1 MKTRRLKLNDRRNF
15 FNINS
20 EEEFL
25 YILKTKYRTM
35 NTLNLTKKRIVLI
48 CVFLAI
54 FTIGTVFIFI
64 TPLSVKSTY
73 GLSTQTSDGVTIS
86 FNVFEPSSGG
96 LNKPAIIIGHGSMVN
111 KEMVKGYALELAAV
125 GFVAIP
131 FDFRGHGQSSMVEP
145 DNKTKDVIAIKEYL
159 NNRGDID
166 MNSLGYIGYSMG
178 GLGQELIHQDLAFTC
193 FIGIGTWL
201 YPTLRDGDSTN
212 PLNVLMIQALFDEA
226 VELPALKQSLANRTG
241 IPVSNVDVNKL
252 YGSFQEG
259 NASIIYLDD
268 NSNHLTVAWD
278 EDFIREARD
287 WAINSF
293 DLDVVD
299 ETFYVNIRGLILLF
313 QVIGGIGFFFLTIEP
328 LSKLILTSKGDRE
341 KQIQYYKIEVTGMSV
356 ISITIKTILFSIV
369 LGILG
374 VLIFIP
380 LLLILPLAVAGFVVA
395 LLFGQAFGLIVL
407 LWRLGKKSDSNLRT
421 ILSKPFKS
429 RNNLLKQAILGAI
442 LGAMLFLIAY
452 LSIGLNYLGLVP
464 SITKVW
470 TMPIYF
476 LISFFVILILNLV
489 TQGVIQNKFSDSL
502 KDTMKVLFLGAIF
515 PLLYYIVYLL
525 LVSVLMRSLFYF
537 GTFIPISILMF
548 TLTSGVSVIS
558 YRKTGNVITG
568 AIINAVLLTFL
579 IVTMSTPQSGLSFIA
594 RLLF

>member
-1 MKTRRLKLNDRRNF
+1 MT
-15 FNINS
+15 I
-20 EEEFL
+20 
-25 YILKTKYRTM
+25 
-35 NTLNLTKKRIVLI
+35 LNLSKKRVVLI
-48 CVFLAI
+48 GIFLTI
-54 FTIGTVFIFI
+54 FTVGTVFIFI

-73 GLSTQTSDGVTIS
+73 GKFTQTSDGVTIS
-86 FNVFEPSSGG
+86 FNVFEPLSGG

-125 GFVAIP
+125 GFVVVA
-131 FDFRGHGQSSMVEP
+131 FDFRGHGQSTMVEP
-145 DNKTKDVIAIKEYL
+145 DNKTKDIIAIKEYL
-159 NNRGDID
+159 NAKGDID

-178 GLGQELIHQDLAFTC
+178 GLGQELIHQDLAFKC

-201 YPTLRDGDSTN
+201 YPTLRAGDSTN

-226 VELPALKQSLANRTG
+226 VELSGLKVSLATRVS
-241 IPVSNVDVNKL
+241 IPVSSIDVNKL

-259 NASIIYLDD
+259 NASMIYLDD
-268 NSNHLTVAWD
+268 NSNHLTLAWD

-299 ETFYVNIRGLILLF
+299 ETFYVNIRALILLF
-313 QVIGGIGFFFLTIEP
+313 QVIGGIGFFFLTLEP
-328 LSKLILTSKGDRE
+328 LSKLILTSKSDRE
-341 KQIQYYKIEVTGMSV
+341 KEIQYYKIEAPDVSV
-356 ISITIKTILFSIV
+356 ASISIKTVLYSIV
-369 LGILG
+369 LGIPG
-374 VLIFIP
+374 VLIFLP

-395 LLFGQAFGLIVL
+395 LLFGQAFGIIVL
-407 LWRLGKKSDSNLRT
+407 LWRLGKKSDLSLRT
-421 ILSKPFKS
+421 ILSRPFKG
-429 RNNLLKQAILGAI
+429 RNSFLRQIILGAI
-442 LGAMLFLIAY
+442 LGAMLFLIVY

-464 SITKVW
+464 SITKFW

-476 LISFFVILILNLV
+476 VISFFVILILNMI
-489 TQGVIQNKFSDSL
+489 TQVILQNKFSDSI

-548 TLTSGVSVIS
+548 TLTSGVSILS
-558 YRKTGNVITG
+558 YRKTGNIITG

>member
-1 MKTRRLKLNDRRNF
+1 MT
-15 FNINS
+15 I
-20 EEEFL
+20 
-25 YILKTKYRTM
+25 
-35 NTLNLTKKRIVLI
+35 LNLSKKRVVLI
-48 CVFLAI
+48 GIFLAI

-73 GLSTQTSDGVTIS
+73 GKFTQTSDGVTIS

-111 KEMVKGYALELAAV
+111 KEMLKGYALELAAV
-125 GFVAIP
+125 GFVAVP
-131 FDFRGHGQSSMVEP
+131 FDFRGHGQSSMIEP
-145 DNKTKDVIAIKEYL
+145 DNKTKDIIAIKEYL
-159 NNRGDID
+159 NTRGDID

-178 GLGQELIHQDLAFTC
+178 GLGQVLIEEDLAFKC

-201 YPTLRDGDSTN
+201 YPTLRAGDSTN

-226 VELPALKQSLANRTG
+226 VELSELKISLATRVS
-241 IPVSNVDVNKL
+241 IPVSTVDSNKL

-259 NASIIYLDD
+259 NASMIYLDD

-278 EDFIREARD
+278 ADFIREARD

-299 ETFYVNIRGLILLF
+299 ETFYVNIRGLILLL
-313 QVIGGIGFFFLTIEP
+313 QVIGGMGFFFLTVEP
-328 LSKLILTSKGDRE
+328 LSKLVLTSKSDRE
-341 KQIQYYKIEVTGMSV
+341 KEIQYYKIEAPDMSV
-356 ISITIKTILFSIV
+356 MSITIKTILFSIV

-374 VLIFIP
+374 VLIFLP

-407 LWRLGKKSDSNLRT
+407 LWRIGKKTDSPLRT
-421 ILSKPFKS
+421 ILARPFKG
-429 RNNLLKQAILGAI
+429 RNILLRQIILGAI
-442 LGAMLFLIAY
+442 LGAMLFLIVY

-464 SITKVW
+464 SITKFW

-476 LISFFVILILNLV
+476 AISFFVILILNMV
-489 TQGVIQNKFSDSL
+489 TQVILQNKFSDSI

-548 TLTSGVSVIS
+548 TLTSGVSILS
-558 YRKTGNVITG
+558 YRKTGNIITG

>member
-1 MKTRRLKLNDRRNF
+1 MT
-15 FNINS
+15 
-20 EEEFL
+20 
-25 YILKTKYRTM
+25 
-35 NTLNLTKKRIVLI
+35 TLNLTKKRVALI
-48 CVFLAI
+48 CIFLTI

-73 GLSTQTSDGVTIS
+73 GLSTETTDGVTIS

-125 GFVAIP
+125 GFVAVP
-131 FDFRGHGQSSMVEP
+131 FDFRGHGQSTMVEP

-159 NNRGDID
+159 STRVDVD

-178 GLGQELIHQDLAFTC
+178 GLGQQLIESDLSFKC

-201 YPTLRDGDSTN
+201 YPTLRTGNSVN

-226 VELPALKQSLANRTG
+226 VELPALKESLATRVG
-241 IPVSNVDVNKL
+241 IPVSNVDSNKL
-252 YGSFQEG
+252 YGSFQQG
-259 NASIIYLDD
+259 NASMIYLDD
-268 NSNHLTVAWD
+268 NSNHLTLAWD

-299 ETFYVNIRGLILLF
+299 ETYYVNIRGLIFLM
-313 QVIGGIGFFFLTIEP
+313 QVIGGIALFFLTVEP
-328 LSKLILTSKGDRE
+328 LVRKSLNQNEE
-341 KQIQYYKIEVTGMSV
+341 KERDFQYFKIETKESSIKN
-356 ISITIKTILFSIV
+356 ISIKAILYSIV
-369 LGILG
+369 LGIPG

-380 LLLILPLAVAGFVVA
+380 ILLILPLAVAGFVVA
-395 LLFGQAFGLIVL
+395 LLFGQAFGLLVL
-407 LWRLGKKSDSNLRT
+407 LWRIGKKSDTSLKT
-421 ILSKPFKS
+421 ILSKPFKGKKIFL
-429 RNNLLKQAILGAI
+429 RQVIAGAV
-442 LGAMLFLIAY
+442 LGAMLYIIVY
-452 LSIGLNYLGLVP
+452 LSVGLNYLGLVP
-464 SITKVW
+464 ALTKVW
-470 TMPIYF
+470 TIPIYF
-476 LISFFVILILNLV
+476 VISFFVILILNLL
-489 TQGVIQNKFSDSL
+489 TQVILQNKFDDSIKSAL
-502 KDTMKVLFLGAIF
+502 KILFLGTIF

-548 TLTSGVSVIS
+548 TLTSGVSVIC
-558 YRKTGNVITG
+558 YRKTGNIITG
-568 AIINAVLLTFL
+568 AIINAALLTFL
-579 IVTMSTPQSGLSFIA
+579 IITMSTPQSGLSFIA

>member
-1 MKTRRLKLNDRRNF
+1 MNKLNL
-15 FNINS
+15 S
-20 EEEFL
+20 
-25 YILKTKYRTM
+25 
-35 NTLNLTKKRIVLI
+35 KKRITLL
-48 CVFLAI
+48 CFFLAI

-86 FNVFEPSSGG
+86 YNIFEPTSGG

-111 KEMVKGYALELAAV
+111 KEMMKGYALELAAA
-125 GFVAIP
+125 GFVVVP
-131 FDFRGHGQSSMVEP
+131 FDFRGHGQSTMVEP
-145 DNKTKDVIAIKEYL
+145 DNKTKDIIAIKEYL
-159 NNRGDID
+159 NNRPDVDI
-166 MNSLGYIGYSMG
+166 NSLGYIGYSMG
-178 GLGQELIHQDLAFTC
+178 GLGQELIDTDLAFKC

-201 YPTLRDGDSTN
+201 YPTLRAGNSTN

-226 VELPALKQSLANRTG
+226 VELSGLKDSLAIRVG
-241 IPVSNVDVNKL
+241 IPVSDVDSNKL
-252 YGSFQEG
+252 YGSFQQG
-259 NASIIYLDD
+259 NASKIFLDD
-268 NSNHLTVAWD
+268 DSNHLKLAWD
-278 EDFIREARD
+278 QDFIRQARD

-299 ETFYVNIRGLILLF
+299 ENFYVNIRGLILLL

-328 LSKLILTSKGDRE
+328 LSKLVLTSKSDRE
-341 KQIQYYKIEVTGMSV
+341 KEIQYYKIETPDMSV
-356 ISITIKTILFSIV
+356 MSITIKTILFSIV

-374 VLIFIP
+374 VLIFLP

-407 LWRLGKKSDSNLRT
+407 LWRIGKKTDSSLRK
-421 ILSKPFKS
+421 ILARPFKG
-429 RNNLLKQAILGAI
+429 RNIFLRQIILGAI
-442 LGAMLFLIAY
+442 LGAMLFLIVY

-464 SITKVW
+464 SITKFW

-476 LISFFVILILNLV
+476 VISFFVILILNMI
-489 TQGVIQNKFSDSL
+489 TQVILQNKFSDSI

-548 TLTSGVSVIS
+548 TLTSGVSILS
-558 YRKTGNVITG
+558 YRKTGNIITG

>member
-1 MKTRRLKLNDRRNF
+1 MT
-15 FNINS
+15 I
-20 EEEFL
+20 
-25 YILKTKYRTM
+25 
-35 NTLNLTKKRIVLI
+35 LNLSKKRVALI
-48 CVFLAI
+48 CIFLAI
-54 FTIGTVFIFI
+54 FTLGTVFIFI

-73 GLSTQTSDGVTIS
+73 GRFAQTSDGVTIS

-111 KEMVKGYALELAAV
+111 KEMLKGYALELAAV
-125 GFVAIP
+125 GFVAVP
-131 FDFRGHGQSSMVEP
+131 FDFRGHGQSTMVEP
-145 DNKTKDVIAIKEYL
+145 DNKTKDIIAIKEYL
-159 NNRGDID
+159 TGRGDID

-178 GLGQELIHQDLAFTC
+178 GLGQELIHNDLSFKC

-201 YPTLRDGDSTN
+201 NSSLRLGNPTN

-226 VELPALKQSLANRTG
+226 VELSNLKLSLATRVS
-241 IPVSNVDVNKL
+241 IPVSSVDSNKL

-259 NASIIYLDD
+259 NASMIYLDD

-278 EDFIREARD
+278 ADFIREARD

-313 QVIGGIGFFFLTIEP
+313 QVIGGIGFFFLTLEP
-328 LSKLILTSKGDRE
+328 LSKLVLTSKNNRE
-341 KQIQYYKIEVTGMSV
+341 KEIQYYKIEAPDMSV
-356 ISITIKTILFSIV
+356 MSITIKTILFSIV

-374 VLIFIP
+374 VLIFLP

-395 LLFGQAFGLIVL
+395 LLFGQAFGLIIL
-407 LWRLGKKSDSNLRT
+407 LWRIGKKTDSSLKTMLAR
-421 ILSKPFKS
+421 PFKG
-429 RNNLLKQAILGAI
+429 RNTFLRQIILGAI
-442 LGAMLFLIAY
+442 LGTILFLIVY

-464 SITKVW
+464 SITKFW
-470 TMPIYF
+470 TLPIYF
-476 LISFFVILILNLV
+476 AISFFVILILNMV
-489 TQGVIQNKFSDSL
+489 TQVILQNKFSDSI

-548 TLTSGVSVIS
+548 TLTSGVSILS
-558 YRKTGNVITG
+558 YRKTGNIITG
-568 AIINAVLLTFL
+568 AIVNALLLTFL